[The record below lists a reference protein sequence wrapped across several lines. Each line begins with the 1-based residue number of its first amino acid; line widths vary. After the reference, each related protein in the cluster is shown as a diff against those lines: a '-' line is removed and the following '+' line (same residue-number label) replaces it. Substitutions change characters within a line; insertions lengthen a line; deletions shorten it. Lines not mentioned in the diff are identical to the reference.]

1 MFSDL
6 NFYKIVKVKRKV
18 NENVMIRI
26 LQFFIPTKNLIKMFK
41 APTLPL
47 AKRSP
52 RYTLLLL
59 RSIYYC
65 IGITRPFAK
74 KSQSKNCLQKVG
86 PSSIFFLFCFWKSNT
101 IISTCFVVLIST
113 FSGGLLFILVHWKL
127 LFKRKKFSL
136 TITKAH
142 TKTDISF

>member
-1 MFSDL
+1 MLVGKGEAMFSDL
-6 NFYKIVKVKRKV
+6 NFDKMVKVKRKV
-18 NENVMIRI
+18 NENAMIRI
-26 LQFFIPTKNLIKMFK
+26 LQFFIPTKNLIKIFK

-86 PSSIFFLFCFWKSNT
+86 PSSIFF
-101 IISTCFVVLIST
+101 CFVFEKAVL
-113 FSGGLLFILVHWKL
+113 LLA
-127 LFKRKKFSL
+127 RAS
-136 TITKAH
+136 
-142 TKTDISF
+142 